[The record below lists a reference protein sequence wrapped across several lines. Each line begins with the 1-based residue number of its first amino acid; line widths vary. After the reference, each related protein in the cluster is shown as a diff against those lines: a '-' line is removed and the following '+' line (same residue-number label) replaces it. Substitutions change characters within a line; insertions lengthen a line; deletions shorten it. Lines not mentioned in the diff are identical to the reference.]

1 MVAFLRLPFTS
12 WHALQTLNL
21 ARNSR
26 SVLGSGMTSAECAGA
41 ASAARTTR
49 TPKTVCVRKN
59 FLPRLGVV
67 GELNYSPRN
76 RAARSPGLLCQPRRA
91 RIRRAACNVHTAAAQ
106 FDEEEHVQVAA

>member
-21 ARNSR
+21 ALNSR
-26 SVLGSGMTSAECAGA
+26 SVLGSGMTSAVCAGA

-49 TPKTVCVRKN
+49 TPKTICVRKN

-67 GELNYSPRN
+67 GELNYSPRTGRRGVVPRQYSEN
-76 RAARSPGLLCQPRRA
+76 RWWTCALQYHESRVFPGVREQ
-91 RIRRAACNVHTAAAQ
+91 IVH
-106 FDEEEHVQVAA
+106 